1 MAPRRPVKPELP
13 RSEPEIIPP
22 ARDRTQAYGQSY
34 GGEWFSTGGRASGGV
49 FVAKLG
55 PWRLIGIVLLFGLVV
70 GAVLALVLGALLI
83 TIPIIGLVVVIG
95 IIASQLRGHLQRPR

>member
-1 MAPRRPVKPELP
+1 MAPRRPVKPEYP

-22 ARDRTQAYGQSY
+22 ARDRTQAY

-95 IIASQLRGHLQRPR
+95 IIASQLRGHPRRPR